1 MIETALVTLAA
12 REGERQMKRV
22 LILLMCSGLLAACT
36 GNTQEVGGPSGD
48 MSARV
53 AEDTKPLWAN
63 VPKTISPEWGA
74 FFSAKGQG
82 REIPMPDPDD
92 IEGRKAVQ
100 AANDEAKEAA
110 ADEKAAAFGVT
121 YEESKIAGIPV
132 VEVTPSKLASTDKI
146 AVYTHGGAYVL
157 NSARAVIEAAMFFSA
172 ETGLR
177 VIAVD
182 YTLAP
187 HSRWQ
192 DTTDEVI
199 SVFKALAEQ
208 GFTAENIVLYGD
220 SAGGGLAAAVTLKM
234 RDLGMQMPAALV
246 LWSPWADISETG
258 DTYVTLRDAEPYYTY
273 QYVLGPSAL
282 AYADATDHNHPY
294 VSPVYGNFK
303 PGFPPTL
310 IQGGTKELFLSNV
323 VRLYQALDQAG
334 QTVKLDIYEG
344 MPHVFVP
351 SLPKTAESQAAIT
364 KVRNWLSVHL
374 LDD

>member
-1 MIETALVTLAA
+1 MRSRTLALA
-12 REGERQMKRV
+12 
-22 LILLMCSGLLAACT
+22 LALALAAC
-36 GNTQEVGGPSGD
+36 GDDAKQARGPSGKIPAAPAAQD
-48 MSARV
+48 MV
-53 AEDTKPLWAN
+53 PLWAS
-63 VPKTISPEWGA
+63 VPETISPEWGA
-74 FFSAKGQG
+74 FFLKKGQG
-82 REIPMPDPDD
+82 REATMPAPDD
-92 IEGRKAVQ
+92 LEGWKAVQ

-121 YEESKIAGIPV
+121 YEVREIAGIPV

-157 NSARAVIEAAMFFSA
+157 NSAKAVIESAMLFAAG
-172 ETGLR
+172 TGVR

-187 HSRWQ
+187 QSRWQ
-192 DTTDEVI
+192 ETTEEIID
-199 SVFKALAEQ
+199 VFKALAEQ
-208 GFTAENIVLYGD
+208 GFTADDIVLYGD

-234 RDLGMQMPAALV
+234 RDLGLKMPAALV

-273 QYVLGPSAL
+273 QHVLGPAAL
-282 AYADATDHNHPY
+282 AYADAEDHKNPY
-294 VSPVYGNFK
+294 VSPVYGDFK

-310 IQGGTKELFLSNV
+310 IQGGTRELFLSNF
-323 VRLYQALDQAG
+323 VRLYQALDQAR

-351 SLPKTAESQAAIT
+351 TLPESAESRAAMA
-364 KVRNWLSVHL
+364 KVRDWVSEYL